1 MSNLKQKSTFNYTAA
16 ELLIEKSLY
25 APSVHCSYYACFQ
38 LLKYTINEFFGI
50 DYATQARQISS
61 SGQPTHQYVVNFIS
75 DELKDLAGFEE
86 SRKFKRTIK
95 DLKQFRVES
104 DYQDIE
110 IGSDQG
116 NRAFYKAKEI
126 RSYLSEN
133 FKV

>member
-1 MSNLKQKSTFNYTAA
+1 MSNLKQKSAFNYTAA

-38 LLKYTINEFFGI
+38 LLKHIINEFFGV
-50 DYATQARQISS
+50 DYVAQAQQISS
-61 SGQPTHQYVVNFIS
+61 SGQQTHQYVVNFIS
-75 DELKDLAGFEE
+75 DELKELAGFEE
-86 SRKFKRTIK
+86 SRRFKRTIK

-116 NRAFYKAKEI
+116 NKAFNKAKEI
-126 RSYLSEN
+126 KSYLSEN